1 MRRNLRI
8 LAVIWSVLMLPV
20 VEAAAQTD
28 SLYLDP
34 TTISAVK
41 PTAAVVPSSRGVKV
55 DLELVKELPSIL
67 GSADPLAYAHYLP
80 SMSAQSELDAGIHI
94 QGNDSQHNMV
104 STGGVPI
111 FGASHL
117 LGLFSVFNP
126 SHYERMDYRTSAPEL
141 NRLGGSIDMAL
152 PSIAGKPLG
161 GSFRAG
167 LLEAEGSLTVPVGE
181 KAGIKAS
188 ARRSYMNLLYGSFLT
203 LGGVGIKYGFTDV
216 NLTAQLRPG
225 ANDIVY
231 ADFYW
236 GRDNLS
242 GGADAFS
249 ADVDSFWSNALAA
262 LHWKHGNLTQK
273 LYYSSY
279 SLNAVALWSGIRAEI
294 PSGIQAA
301 GYRADYS
308 LGGFSAGVE
317 STLYS
322 ALPQSPVISGSSLS
336 YSSMEEPVQRGWEN
350 TVYGRYKY
358 QRGMFSVEAGLKG
371 SLFRNPEGGWD
382 TGLDPDIALGLN
394 LSRYGQLSLR
404 AGTSHQ
410 YLLRTGMTDAGLPL
424 EFWILAGK
432 YTQPQKSFGTG
443 LSYMLEMGEY
453 SFGADAYWRLLQNQA
468 EYHGSMMDFATGL
481 YSLEGSL
488 LKGSGRAYGINLSL
502 NKVAGPLTGW
512 IAYAWGRSLRRFEG
526 REECPASHER
536 IHELD
541 AVASYRL
548 GRWTFGATVVA
559 ASGTPFTM
567 PEHLYFI
574 GQRVVSWW
582 GPHNGSRLSPYFR
595 ADVSVNYFFHR
606 QPGREDGICLS
617 IYNITGADNQLYW
630 SLKVDREAQTFRYHP
645 VSAGIKFMPSITYFY
660 KF

>member
-1 MRRNLRI
+1 
-8 LAVIWSVLMLPV
+8 MLPV

-126 SHYERMDYRTSAPEL
+126 SHYERMDYRTSGPEL

-394 LSRYGQLSLR
+394 LSRYGQLSMR
-404 AGTSHQ
+404 AGTAHQ

-481 YSLEGSL
+481 YSLEGAL

>member
-1 MRRNLRI
+1 
-8 LAVIWSVLMLPV
+8 MLPV

>member
-1 MRRNLRI
+1 
-8 LAVIWSVLMLPV
+8 MLPV

-273 LYYSSY
+273 LYFSSY

-404 AGTSHQ
+404 AGTAHQ